1 MNKNELYKHILE
13 SVLTAVS
20 DEAPQLLEPL
30 KTALDAQKASFQQ
43 IQQAY
48 LNGEIDAIQMQE
60 ELERESAV
68 LEAELVPLEI
78 CAEATIQKV
87 IQKVID
93 AATSSL
99 TSAAGN

>member
-1 MNKNELYKHILE
+1 MNKNELYQHMLDAT
-13 SVLTAVS
+13 LTAVS

-30 KTALDAQKASFQQ
+30 KKALDDLKASIQHVEQAYMNSEITALDAHKEFKRA
-43 IQQAY
+43 
-48 LNGEIDAIQMQE
+48 
-60 ELERESAV
+60 RKV

-93 AATSSL
+93 AAMSSL
-99 TSAAGN
+99 TSANGS